1 MLKPL
6 MTNKFA
12 DPKLD
17 IVFNKLFTNSDLLI
31 DFINKTL
38 PARHIKK
45 VEYIPT
51 NMEPVMVK
59 KQSILD
65 VLCTDENGS
74 QCIVEIQNV
83 KEKGFEKRALYYASK
98 TYGSQ
103 LDKGGRYS
111 DLLEVIF
118 IAITD
123 FVMFPEKTDYLSF
136 HTIRDDKTNEQNLK
150 DFTFVFI
157 EIPKYEVHDNAQGID
172 EWIDLFKTASNRKT
186 IKTSDPII
194 KKAYEQLEISNWTK
208 QEMLDFQAYEKILLD
223 NQAIKDQVYDEDS

>member
-1 MLKPL
+1 

-17 IVFNKLFTNSDLLI
+17 IVFKKLFGDSAILV

-38 PARHIKK
+38 PTKHIKK
-45 VEYIPT
+45 VEYLST
-51 NMEPVMVK
+51 NIEPEIRVK
-59 KQSILD
+59 KQSVLD

-74 QCIVEIQNV
+74 KYIVEMQSA

-103 LDKGGRYS
+103 LDKRGQYS

-123 FVMFPEKTDYLSF
+123 FVIFPENTNYLSI
-136 HTIRDDKTNEQNLK
+136 HTIRDTKTNQQALK
-150 DFTFVFI
+150 DLTFIFI
-157 EIPKYEVHDNAQGID
+157 EIPKYEEYENAQGID
-172 EWIDLFKTASNRKT
+172 EWIDLFKTASERKT
-186 IKTSDPII
+186 FQTSNPII
-194 KKAYEQLEISNWTK
+194 KKAYDNLEMSNWTNV
-208 QEMLDFQAYEKILLD
+208 ELLDFQAYQKKSLR
-223 NQAIKDQVYDEDS
+223 